1 MNHGKSLAHRTT
13 WLGQPVP
20 VCHPP
25 RCEKRLRTLSPER
38 PLPQFQPRKQPFSVL
53 IRCSLQV
60 LEVVLS
66 GRRSFLW
73 GRTVVF
79 WGGNTLRPGERW
91 YFAGENVVL
100 GGVNLSVWGRKQI
113 FCGEKWSFVGES
125 MGFGVEKWY
134 FVGRK
139 ILFWGEDVQRRGEK
153 WSPGKAVFVFWGGKW
168 YVAGETIMWF
178 GRRTVFC
185 G

>member
-1 MNHGKSLAHRTT
+1 MGEE
-13 WLGQPVP
+13 V
-20 VCHPP
+20 
-25 RCEKRLRTLSPER
+25 
-38 PLPQFQPRKQPFSVL
+38 FS
-53 IRCSLQV
+53 
-60 LEVVLS
+60 
-66 GRRSFLW
+66 
-73 GRTVVF
+73 
-79 WGGNTLRPGERW
+79 GGEPW
-91 YFAGENVVL
+91 YFGVEIPYAQEKGGILLGKMWYL
-100 GGVNLSVWGRKQI
+100 GGVNLSVWGRKQL

-139 ILFWGEDVQRRGEK
+139 IRFWGEDVQRRGEK

>member
-1 MNHGKSLAHRTT
+1 
-13 WLGQPVP
+13 
-20 VCHPP
+20 
-25 RCEKRLRTLSPER
+25 
-38 PLPQFQPRKQPFSVL
+38 
-53 IRCSLQV
+53 
-60 LEVVLS
+60 
-66 GRRSFLW
+66 
-73 GRTVVF
+73 
-79 WGGNTLRPGERW
+79 
-91 YFAGENVVL
+91 
-100 GGVNLSVWGRKQI
+100 
-113 FCGEKWSFVGES
+113 

-168 YVAGETIMWF
+168 YVAGETIVWF